1 MGIIMKGVPLGSGQ
15 LRSGMTLT
23 ECTTLTETIR
33 CRGHRNV
40 LSLHAGT
47 FMITKDLHLTCK
59 GDCIIAIG
67 ADKGAADLSP
77 AFRKALS
84 IDDAMLFTKLTC
96 RGISITAFSWG
107 SAGMTLLHPT
117 DMVWRKSTYV
127 CGRTVGIGS
136 DLAAKDLPREL
147 VDCLRNG
154 EELLVEMTV
163 ATGGH
168 EGYDQ
173 VRQPVSPFPA
183 S

>member
-59 GDCIIAIG
+59 GDCIIAVG

-77 AFRKALS
+77 AFRNALS
-84 IDDAMLFTKLTC
+84 SDDAMLFTKLTC
-96 RGISITAFSWG
+96 GPSRSAFSWG
-107 SAGMTLLHPT
+107 SAGMTLLT
-117 DMVWRKSTYV
+117 DGHGLAEEHLCLRTD
-127 CGRTVGIGS
+127 GRDWIG
-136 DLAAKDLPREL
+136 LAAKDLPREL
-147 VDCLRNG
+147 VDYLRNG
-154 EELLVEMTV
+154 EGSSLK
-163 ATGGH
+163 
-168 EGYDQ
+168 
-173 VRQPVSPFPA
+173 
-183 S
+183 

>member
-15 LRSGMTLT
+15 FRSDMTLT
-23 ECTTLTETIR
+23 ERTTLTETIR

-40 LSLHAGT
+40 LSLHPGT

-84 IDDAMLFTKLTC
+84 TDDAILFTKLTC
-96 RGISITAFSWG
+96 RGISVTALSCG

-117 DMVWRKSTYV
+117 DLVWRKSTYV

-147 VDCLRNG
+147 VDYLMNG

-163 ATGGH
+163 STGGY
-168 EGYDQ
+168 EGHDQ
-173 VRQPVSPFPA
+173 ATAALNPFPA